1 MHTLHT
7 TKAFVLQRY
16 PQGESNFTYKLLTET
31 LGLLYA
37 HGQGVRELKSRNK
50 YALCVGQISIIT
62 LVKGREVWRITGA
75 QNENECSNLSENPLY
90 MRKILQLVGKMLPVE
105 DDSEKV
111 FKIVE
116 ECFNESNKHDAET
129 ETVLETVTMF
139 RLMDAFGFVA
149 RPIEEVTIAQFLDSE
164 PISADLLT
172 RATKYREALVSRV
185 NNALEEAK

>member
-16 PQGESNFTYKLLTET
+16 PHGESNYTYKLLTQK

-37 HGQGVRELKSRNK
+37 HGQGVRELKNRNK
-50 YALCVGQISIIT
+50 YALRVGQLSQIT

-75 QNENECSNLSENPLY
+75 QNYNAWKSVSEIPLY
-90 MRKILQLVGKMLPVE
+90 VRKILRFVGKMLAVE
-105 DDSEKV
+105 DESEKI
-111 FKIVE
+111 FTIVE
-116 ECFNESNKHDAET
+116 ECFLESSKNKEET
-129 ETVLETVTMF
+129 GVLLEALTMF

-149 RPIEEVTIAQFLDSE
+149 RPIEEKSIAQFLEYE
-164 PISADLLT
+164 PVSKDLLK
-172 RATKYREALVSRV
+172 RASKHKQTLITRV